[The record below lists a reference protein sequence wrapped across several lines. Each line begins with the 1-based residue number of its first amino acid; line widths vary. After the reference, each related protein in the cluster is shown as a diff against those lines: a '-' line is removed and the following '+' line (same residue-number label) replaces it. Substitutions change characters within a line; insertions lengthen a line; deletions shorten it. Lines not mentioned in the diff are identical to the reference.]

1 MKVTRE
7 KIENCQAYLTVEM
20 EDADMET
27 GIADAYKRLAQKA
40 SIPGFRKGKAPRQVV
55 ERHLGKGAVLEEAV
69 DRMLPKAYEQALTEQ
84 EIEPYA
90 RPSVEITQMEPLAFK
105 ATVPL
110 VPNVDAGE
118 YKDLRLEPV
127 KMDVTDENI
136 DAVMEDLRHQN
147 AAWEPVDRAV
157 AFDDLI
163 TADLLG
169 TVGDKPYLQK
179 VGAQVQVVKDSV
191 SPAPGF
197 FEQLVGMKKDEEKE
211 FTLPFPADYP
221 NAEVAGKEGH
231 FKVKISEI
239 KEEHLPELND
249 EFAPVVSAEFKTLA
263 DLREEVVKG
272 LRARADENIRMDYE
286 ERVINAAVR
295 AAKIEYPPV
304 VVDYEIQRIVREQ
317 ERQLSNS
324 NRSMEDYLKNIGK
337 TEQQLVDD
345 LRPVAVR
352 NVEASLV
359 LGKIAEAENI
369 QVTDE
374 DIDNGI
380 KNMCKNVPEEQQEAF
395 FNMLNTPDTRQSL
408 SGQLQ
413 TRKTIER
420 LVEIAKTE
428 DDKPK
433 TPETPVNEEAT
444 ITGEEKPAAEP
455 APATEDPEN
464 EGKEETE

>member
-1 MKVTRE
+1 MKVTKE

-20 EDADMET
+20 EEADMAA
-27 GIADAYKRLAQKA
+27 GIDDAYKRLAKKA
-40 SIPGFRKGKAPRQVV
+40 NIPGFRKGKAPRQVM
-55 ERHLGKGAVLEEAV
+55 ERYIGKSAVLEEAV
-69 DRMLPKAYEQALTEQ
+69 DRMLPQAYEQALTEQ

-90 RPSVEITQMEPLAFK
+90 QPSVEITGMEPLAFK

-110 VPNVDAGE
+110 KPEVEPGD
-118 YKDLRLEPV
+118 YRDLRLEPM
-127 KMDVTDENI
+127 KLEVTDERI
-136 DAVMEDLRHQN
+136 EQVLEELRHQN
-147 AAWEPVDRAV
+147 ASWEPVDRAV

-163 TADLLG
+163 TADLFG
-169 TVGDKPYLQK
+169 TVADKPYLQK
-179 VGAQVQVVKDSV
+179 VGAQVQVVKGSV

-197 FEQLVGMKKDEEKE
+197 FETIVGMKKDEEKE

-221 NAEVAGKEGH
+221 TAEVAGQEAK

-239 KEEHLPELND
+239 KVEKLPELND
-249 EFAPVVSAEFKTLA
+249 EFAPLVSAEFKMLA

-272 LRARADENIRMDYE
+272 LKARDDENVRMDYE
-286 ERVINAAVR
+286 ERAINAAVKM
-295 AAKIEYPPV
+295 AKIEYPPV
-304 VVDYEIQRIVREQ
+304 VVDYEIQRIIREQ
-317 ERQLSNS
+317 ERQLSASNS
-324 NRSMEDYLKNIGK
+324 SMEDYLKNIGK
-337 TEQQLVDD
+337 SEQQLVDD

-359 LGKIAEAENI
+359 LSKIAEAEDV

-380 KNMCKNVPEEQQEAF
+380 KNMCKNVPAEQQEAF

-408 SGQLQ
+408 ATQLK

-420 LVEIAKTE
+420 LTEIARTE

-433 TPETPVNEEAT
+433 TPETPVSEEA
-444 ITGEEKPAAEP
+444 PAAPEETP
-455 APATEDPEN
+455 APAAADPEN